1 MTQALDMPVYAPTIA
16 GEHLELIPA
25 MVQQHALA
33 QPAKP
38 AVREAERCLS
48 WGEFGSL
55 VNRIANR
62 LIAAGVKPG
71 DMVAGLSENTAE
83 YVAWYF
89 GVIAAGG
96 CAVPLSGMASGESL
110 KLMIDDCGAKLLFVS
125 QRNREL
131 LEPLRGELTHIAADS
146 FISLDFEGSGWQR
159 FDEWLRGAEDSYPNA
174 AITPN
179 HPFNVIYSSGTT
191 GTPKGIVHDHRKR
204 SRQAA
209 RMANYGFDAE
219 SITLIAT
226 PLYSN
231 TTLAAV
237 LPTMAFGGTLV
248 VMSKFDARG
257 YLELA
262 ERFKV
267 SYTMLVPVQYERI
280 IALPEFD
287 RFDLSH
293 FRVKLSTSAP
303 LRGEVIRQAITRWPG
318 KLFEIYGMTEGGVS
332 AVLDAVSFPD
342 KLDSVGRPS
351 KGSEIRIIDDSG
363 KEVAPGEIGEIV
375 GRSTVMM
382 RGYLNRDDLTREMLW
397 QSPEGEWF
405 YRSGDMGRF
414 DEDGFLYILDR
425 RKDMILS
432 GGFNVYAVDLEQV
445 LLKHPAVADVAVIGI
460 PSAQWGETPLALVVK
475 RSGSDV
481 DAPTLLEW
489 ANGQLGKTQRISAI
503 EFREELPRSTIG
515 KVLKR
520 ELRAPYWEKAS
531 QPG

>member
-1 MTQALDMPVYAPTIA
+1 MPQALDMPAYAPMIA
-16 GEHLELIPA
+16 DEHIELIPA
-25 MVQQHALA
+25 MVQQHAQA
-33 QPAKP
+33 HPDKP
-38 AVREAERCLS
+38 ALREGERCLS

-62 LIAAGVKPG
+62 LIGAGVKPG
-71 DMVAGLSENTAE
+71 DMVAGLSENTAD

-110 KLMIDDCGAKLLFVS
+110 KLMINDCGARLLFVS

-131 LEPLRGELTHIAADS
+131 LEPLRPELTHIAPDG
-146 FISLDFEGSGWQR
+146 FISLDFEGSDWQS
-159 FDEWLRGAEDSYPNA
+159 FSDWLRGADDTYPNV
-174 AITPN
+174 AITPE
-179 HPFNVIYSSGTT
+179 HPFNLIYSSGTT
-191 GTPKGIVHDHRKR
+191 GTPKGILHDHRKR
-204 SRQAA
+204 SRQTQ
-209 RMANYGFDAE
+209 RMANYGFDGD
-219 SITLIAT
+219 SITLMAT
-226 PLYSN
+226 PMYSN
-231 TTLAAV
+231 TTLVAV
-237 LPTMAFGGTLV
+237 LPTLAFGGTLV
-248 VMSKFDARG
+248 VMGKFDARG

-267 SYTMLVPVQYERI
+267 NYTMLVPVQYERI
-280 IALPEFD
+280 LALPEFD
-287 RFDLSH
+287 RFDLSS

-342 KLDSVGRPS
+342 KLDSVGRPT
-351 KGSEIRIIDDSG
+351 KGTDIRIIDEAG
-363 KEVAPGEIGEIV
+363 KELPQGQIGEIV

-382 RGYLNRDDLTREMLW
+382 RGYLNRDDLTQEMLW

-432 GGFNVYAVDLEQV
+432 GGFNIYAVDLEQV

-460 PSAQWGETPLALVVK
+460 PSTQWGETPLALVVK
-475 RSGSDV
+475 RPGSDI
-481 DAPTLLEW
+481 DETTLLEW

-503 EFREELPRSTIG
+503 EFRDELPRSTIG

-520 ELRAPYWEKAS
+520 ELRAPYWEKA
-531 QPG
+531 P